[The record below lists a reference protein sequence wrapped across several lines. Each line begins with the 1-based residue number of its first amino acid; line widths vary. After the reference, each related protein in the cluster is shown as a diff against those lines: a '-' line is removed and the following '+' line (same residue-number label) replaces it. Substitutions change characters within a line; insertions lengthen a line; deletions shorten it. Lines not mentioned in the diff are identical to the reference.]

1 MEQKYKY
8 NSYEQSNAPLM
19 FHKSQSW
26 DSTINAPSWPYI
38 LWDSS
43 LSLHVKVTNTNWH
56 LSIYREK
63 HLSFSF
69 YKAASQNS
77 KILPP
82 APQQYTS
89 QPLCWRA
96 AFSCLKTNYFFS
108 PADSYMNKEAGRETG
123 EHCMKWRLCIGCLC
137 LTCFSV
143 GHTCVRAGFAASALQ
158 KQDLFSAV
166 LAAWP
171 CRLNLCQHTSVKMTL
186 WWFKF
191 DQSPSGLQ

>member
-96 AFSCLKTNYFFS
+96 AFSCLKTNYFL
-108 PADSYMNKEAGRETG
+108 AQQTAIWIKKQGGRLGNTVWNGVCASAVSVWHVSRWAMLVCEQDLLLL
-123 EHCMKWRLCIGCLC
+123 HYRNRIYLALCSLHD
-137 LTCFSV
+137 L
-143 GHTCVRAGFAASALQ
+143 AASICASTPL
-158 KQDLFSAV
+158 
-166 LAAWP
+166 
-171 CRLNLCQHTSVKMTL
+171 
-186 WWFKF
+186 
-191 DQSPSGLQ
+191 